1 MASGI
6 NISNLIGEQGL
17 ENGVDSVYFLT
28 ANDLVFPLDLI

>member
-6 NISNLIGEQGL
+6 NISNLIREQGL
-17 ENGVDSVYFLT
+17 ENGVDSVYFLN